1 MLLLMLQS
9 VYVGCICY
17 AIVSDFRTLK
27 ISNWISVILIAA
39 FAVFATVHLEPRSIL
54 VHVAVAAFVFS
65 LFSAFFVAGW
75 VAGGDVKFITAIAL
89 WTGLE
94 HVSIFVLSTALLGSV
109 LAIALLQIK
118 KYGPLVQGALGNFW
132 LFQRMSTLAE
142 RSQCPYGVAIGI
154 AALLSSAGIF
164 Q

>member
-17 AIVSDFRTLK
+17 AIVSDFRNLR

-39 FAVFATVHLEPRSIL
+39 FVVFATTHLEPRSIL
-54 VHVAVAAFVFS
+54 GHVAVAAVVF
-65 LFSAFFVAGW
+65 LIFSAFFVAGW

-89 WTGLE
+89 WAGLE
-94 HVSIFVLSTALLGSV
+94 HVGNFVLLTALVGSV
-109 LAIALLQIK
+109 LAITLLQIK
-118 KYGPLVQGALGNFW
+118 KYGPLVQGALGNVW

-142 RSQCPYGVAIGI
+142 GSQCPYGVAIGI
-154 AALLSSAGIF
+154 AALISSAGIF

>member
-1 MLLLMLQS
+1 
-9 VYVGCICY
+9 
-17 AIVSDFRTLK
+17 
-27 ISNWISVILIAA
+27 
-39 FAVFATVHLEPRSIL
+39 
-54 VHVAVAAFVFS
+54 
-65 LFSAFFVAGW
+65 
-75 VAGGDVKFITAIAL
+75 L

-118 KYGPLVQGALGNFW
+118 KYGPLVQGALGNIW